1 MLWGSFGVVHLISL
15 AVSAGM
21 IFGLYFLLKILPE
34 KVRYWSLFVLSLA
47 GISAIVFNLWAWD
60 SPLEYL
66 PLHMCSITAILL
78 PVVVLTKSKYIGNLL
93 LVWCLGAILALVM
106 NQAQANYEIPSATFF
121 FYFIPHT
128 LEFAVTIYLF
138 KFGYVK
144 KDYKCIPATVGLTV
158 AIYTLVHWANVAL
171 NHYCEVNQIVDY
183 AGNVLTFNYMF
194 SMVPTT
200 PIFELFWKMIPA
212 PYWYMYVAIVIVVAY
227 LLVLYL
233 PQIIKET
240 KQKKHITENKE

>member
-1 MLWGSFGVVHLISL
+1 MLWGSFGIVHLITL
-15 AVSAGM
+15 AISAGM
-21 IFGLYFLLKILPE
+21 IFGLYFLLKIFPE
-34 KVRYWSLFVLSLA
+34 KVRYWTIFVLSLA
-47 GISAIVFNLWAWD
+47 GISAIIFNLVAWD

-66 PLHMCSITAILL
+66 PFHMCSITAMLL
-78 PVVVLTKSKYIGNLL
+78 PVAVLTKNKYIGNLL

-106 NQAQANYEIPSATFF
+106 NQAQANYVIPSATFF

-138 KFGYVK
+138 KFGYIK
-144 KDYKCIPATVGLTV
+144 KDYKCIPMTVGLTV
-158 AIYTLVHWANVAL
+158 VIYTLVHLVNVAL

-200 PIFELFWKMIPA
+200 PIFELFWKIIPA
-212 PYWYMYVAIVIVVAY
+212 PYWYMYVAVVIVVAY
-227 LLVLYL
+227 LMVLYL
-233 PQIIKET
+233 PQIIKA
-240 KQKKHITENKE
+240 IKEKRTAK